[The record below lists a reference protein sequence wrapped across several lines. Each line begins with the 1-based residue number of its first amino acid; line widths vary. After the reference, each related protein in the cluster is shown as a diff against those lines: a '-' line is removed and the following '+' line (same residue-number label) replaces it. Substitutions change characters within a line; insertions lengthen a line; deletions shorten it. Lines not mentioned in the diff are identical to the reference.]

1 MKEKLFNRNF
11 TLLLLG
17 QVFSLIGNYTLKF
30 ALSMYVLEQTGSA
43 SIFAGLLAVAT
54 VPQVLLAPIGGL
66 LADRL
71 NRRNMMVALDAF
83 SGTAVFL
90 TLLGICG
97 FHGIHWFHGTSWA
110 HLPGQEG
117 PTLLLIGI
125 LQLVLG
131 ILGAFESPTVQACVP
146 QMQTGENLLKGNAAV
161 SQVQAVAGLVT
172 PFLGSLFYTA
182 VGIRPVLAVCAAC
195 FFLTALLEC
204 FIRLR
209 FLRRPGG
216 QKIRQILRQD
226 LGESKD
232 FLLKKRPEVFRL
244 LLLAALASFFVVG
257 TAVVGLPFLVRNVLG
272 LSAGHYGAA
281 ESLMGGASVIGALTV
296 GLLAGRLQ
304 KNGLQS
310 LLIMAGAVLIPAG
323 AAFLLP
329 LSVIVRYL
337 LLLACFCIAQAVC
350 SMFSV
355 LALSMIQEST
365 PEHLTGKIMACVIAL
380 STCAQPAGQVV
391 YGLLFDL
398 FSESVWPVLL
408 PTAAALMALGCLS
421 AGFLK
426 RFTKE

>member
-17 QVFSLIGNYTLKF
+17 QVCSLIGNYTLKF
-30 ALSMYVLEQTGSA
+30 ALSMYVLERTGSA
-43 SIFAGLLAVAT
+43 AIIAGLLAVAT

-71 NRRNMMVALDAF
+71 NRRNMMVALDAL

-90 TLLGICG
+90 TFLGSG
-97 FHGIHWFHGTSWA
+97 GLHVMS
-110 HLPGQEG
+110 QEG
-117 PTLLLIGI
+117 PSLLLISI
-125 LQLVLG
+125 LQVVLG

-161 SQVQAVAGLVT
+161 SQIQAVAGLVT

-182 VGIRPVLAVCAAC
+182 FGIRPVLAVCAAC

-204 FIRLR
+204 FIRLSHQK
-209 FLRRPGG
+209 RPGG

-226 LGESKD
+226 LGESMD

-272 LSAGHYGAA
+272 LSANHYGAA
-281 ESLMGGASVIGALTV
+281 ESLMGGASVAGALAV
-296 GLLAGRLQ
+296 GMLAGRLRE
-304 KNGLQS
+304 KGLQS
-310 LLIMAGAVLIPAG
+310 LLIAVGAVLIPAG

-329 LSVIVRYL
+329 LSTGVRYL
-337 LLLACFCIAQAVC
+337 ILLVCFCIAQAVC
-350 SMFSV
+350 SMFSI

-380 STCAQPAGQVV
+380 STCAQPVGQVV

-398 FSESVWPVLL
+398 SAGSTWLVLL
-408 PTAAALMALGCLS
+408 PTAAVLIALGGLS
-421 AGFLK
+421 AGFLQ
-426 RFTKE
+426 RFAKE

>member
-30 ALSMYVLEQTGSA
+30 ALSMYVLERTGSA
-43 SIFAGLLAVAT
+43 AIFAGLLAVAT

-71 NRRNMMVALDAF
+71 NRRNMMVALDAL

-90 TLLGICG
+90 TFLGSGGLHETGG
-97 FHGIHWFHGTSWA
+97 FHVMS
-110 HLPGQEG
+110 QEG
-117 PTLLLIGI
+117 PSLLLISI
-125 LQLVLG
+125 LQVVLG

-161 SQVQAVAGLVT
+161 SQIQAVAGLVT

-182 VGIRPVLAVCAAC
+182 FGIRPVLAVCAAC

-204 FIRLR
+204 FIRLSHQK
-209 FLRRPGG
+209 RPGG
-216 QKIRQILRQD
+216 QNIRQILRQD
-226 LGESKD
+226 LGESMD

-272 LSAGHYGAA
+272 LSATHYGAA
-281 ESLMGGASVIGALTV
+281 ESLMGGASVAGALAV
-296 GLLAGRLQ
+296 GMLAGRLRE
-304 KNGLQS
+304 KGLQS
-310 LLIMAGAVLIPAG
+310 LLIAVGAVLIPAG

-329 LSVIVRYL
+329 LSTGVRYL
-337 LLLACFCIAQAVC
+337 ILLACFCIAQAVC
-350 SMFSV
+350 SMFSI

-380 STCAQPAGQVV
+380 STCAQPVGQVV

-398 FSESVWPVLL
+398 SAGSTWLVLL
-408 PTAAALMALGCLS
+408 PTAAVLIALGGLS
-421 AGFLK
+421 AGFLQ
-426 RFTKE
+426 RFAKE

>member
-1 MKEKLFNRNF
+1 MKEMLFNRNF
-11 TLLLLG
+11 ILLLLG
-17 QVFSLIGNYTLKF
+17 QVCSLIGNYTLKF
-30 ALSMYVLEQTGSA
+30 ALSMYVLERTGSA
-43 SIFAGLLAVAT
+43 AIFAGLLAVAT

-71 NRRNMMVALDAF
+71 NRRNMMVALDAL

-90 TLLGICG
+90 TFLGSGGLHETGG
-97 FHGIHWFHGTSWA
+97 FHVMS
-110 HLPGQEG
+110 QEG
-117 PTLLLIGI
+117 PSLLLISI
-125 LQLVLG
+125 LQVVLG

-161 SQVQAVAGLVT
+161 SQIQAVAGLVT

-182 VGIRPVLAVCAAC
+182 FGIRPVLAVCAAC

-204 FIRLR
+204 FIRLSHQK
-209 FLRRPGG
+209 RPGG

-226 LGESKD
+226 LGESMD

-272 LSAGHYGAA
+272 LSANHYGAA
-281 ESLMGGASVIGALTV
+281 ESLMGGASVAGALAV
-296 GLLAGRLQ
+296 GMLAGRLRE
-304 KNGLQS
+304 KGLQS
-310 LLIMAGAVLIPAG
+310 LLIAVGAVLIPAG

-329 LSVIVRYL
+329 LSTGVRYL
-337 LLLACFCIAQAVC
+337 ILLACFCIAQAVC
-350 SMFSV
+350 SMFSI

-380 STCAQPAGQVV
+380 STCAQPVGQVV

-398 FSESVWPVLL
+398 SAGSTWLVLL
-408 PTAAALMALGCLS
+408 PTAAVLIALGGLS
-421 AGFLK
+421 AGFLQ
-426 RFTKE
+426 RFAKE

>member
-30 ALSMYVLEQTGSA
+30 ALSMYVLERTGSA
-43 SIFAGLLAVAT
+43 AIFAGLLAVAT

-71 NRRNMMVALDAF
+71 NRRNMMVALDAL

-90 TLLGICG
+90 TFLGSGGLHETGG
-97 FHGIHWFHGTSWA
+97 FHVMS
-110 HLPGQEG
+110 QEG
-117 PTLLLIGI
+117 PSLLLISI
-125 LQLVLG
+125 LQVVLG

-161 SQVQAVAGLVT
+161 SQIQAVAGLVT

-182 VGIRPVLAVCAAC
+182 FGIRPVLAVCAAC

-204 FIRLR
+204 FIRLSHQK
-209 FLRRPGG
+209 RPGG

-226 LGESKD
+226 LGESMD

-272 LSAGHYGAA
+272 LSANHYGAA
-281 ESLMGGASVIGALTV
+281 ESLMGGASVAGALAV
-296 GLLAGRLQ
+296 GMLAGRLRE
-304 KNGLQS
+304 KGLQS
-310 LLIMAGAVLIPAG
+310 LLIAVGAVLIPAG

-329 LSVIVRYL
+329 LSTGVRYL
-337 LLLACFCIAQAVC
+337 ILLVCFCIAQAVC
-350 SMFSV
+350 SMFSI

-380 STCAQPAGQVV
+380 STYAQPVGQVV

-398 FSESVWPVLL
+398 SAGSTWLVLL
-408 PTAAALMALGCLS
+408 PTAAVLIALGGLS
-421 AGFLK
+421 AGFLQ
-426 RFTKE
+426 RFAKE

>member
-1 MKEKLFNRNF
+1 MKEKLFNRNL

-30 ALSMYVLEQTGSA
+30 ALSMYVLERTGSA
-43 SIFAGLLAVAT
+43 AIFAGLLAVAT
-54 VPQVLLAPIGGL
+54 MPQVLLAPIGGL

-71 NRRNMMVALDAF
+71 NRRNMMVALDAL

-90 TLLGICG
+90 TFLGTGG
-97 FHGIHWFHGTSWA
+97 FHETRGFHVMS
-110 HLPGQEG
+110 QEG
-117 PTLLLIGI
+117 PSLLLISI
-125 LQLVLG
+125 LQVVLG

-161 SQVQAVAGLVT
+161 SQIQAVAGLVT

-182 VGIRPVLAVCAAC
+182 FGIRPVLAVCAAC

-204 FIRLR
+204 FIRLSHQK
-209 FLRRPGG
+209 RPGG

-226 LGESKD
+226 LGESMD

-272 LSAGHYGAA
+272 LSANHYGAA
-281 ESLMGGASVIGALTV
+281 ESLMGGASVAGALAV
-296 GLLAGRLQ
+296 GMLAGRLRE
-304 KNGLQS
+304 KGLQS
-310 LLIMAGAVLIPAG
+310 LLIAVGAVLIPAG

-329 LSVIVRYL
+329 LSTGVRYL
-337 LLLACFCIAQAVC
+337 ILLACFCIAQAVC
-350 SMFSV
+350 SMFSI

-380 STCAQPAGQVV
+380 STCAQPVGQVV

-398 FSESVWPVLL
+398 SAGSTWLVLL
-408 PTAAALMALGCLS
+408 PTAAVLIALGGLS
-421 AGFLK
+421 AGFLQ
-426 RFTKE
+426 RFAKE

>member
-17 QVFSLIGNYTLKF
+17 QVCSLIGNYTLKF
-30 ALSMYVLEQTGSA
+30 ALSMYVLERTGSA
-43 SIFAGLLAVAT
+43 AIFAGLLAVAT
-54 VPQVLLAPIGGL
+54 MPQVLLAPIGGL

-71 NRRNMMVALDAF
+71 NRRNMMVALDAL

-90 TLLGICG
+90 TFLGSG
-97 FHGIHWFHGTSWA
+97 GLHVMS
-110 HLPGQEG
+110 QEG
-117 PTLLLIGI
+117 PSLLLISI
-125 LQLVLG
+125 LQVVLG

-161 SQVQAVAGLVT
+161 SQIQAVAGLVT

-182 VGIRPVLAVCAAC
+182 FGIRPVLAVCAAC

-204 FIRLR
+204 FIRLSHQK
-209 FLRRPGG
+209 RPGG

-226 LGESKD
+226 LGESMD

-272 LSAGHYGAA
+272 LSANHYGAA
-281 ESLMGGASVIGALTV
+281 ESLMGGASVAGALAV
-296 GLLAGRLQ
+296 GMLAGRLRE
-304 KNGLQS
+304 KGLQS
-310 LLIMAGAVLIPAG
+310 LLIAVGAVLIPAG

-329 LSVIVRYL
+329 LSTGVRYL
-337 LLLACFCIAQAVC
+337 ILLACFCIAQAVC
-350 SMFSV
+350 SMFSI

-380 STCAQPAGQVV
+380 STCAQPVGQVV

-398 FSESVWPVLL
+398 SAGSTWLVLL
-408 PTAAALMALGCLS
+408 PTAAVLIALGGLS
-421 AGFLK
+421 AGFLQ
-426 RFTKE
+426 RFAKE

>member
-30 ALSMYVLEQTGSA
+30 ALSMYVLERTGSA
-43 SIFAGLLAVAT
+43 AIFAGLLAVAT

-71 NRRNMMVALDAF
+71 NRRNMMVALDAL

-90 TLLGICG
+90 TFLGSGGLHETGG
-97 FHGIHWFHGTSWA
+97 FHVMS
-110 HLPGQEG
+110 QEG
-117 PTLLLIGI
+117 PSLLLISI
-125 LQLVLG
+125 LQVVLG

-161 SQVQAVAGLVT
+161 SQIQAVAGLVT

-182 VGIRPVLAVCAAC
+182 FGIRSVLAVCAAC

-204 FIRLR
+204 FIRLSHQK
-209 FLRRPGG
+209 RPGG

-226 LGESKD
+226 LGESMD

-272 LSAGHYGAA
+272 LSANHYGAA
-281 ESLMGGASVIGALTV
+281 ESLMGGASVAGALAV
-296 GLLAGRLQ
+296 GMLAGRLRE
-304 KNGLQS
+304 KGLQS
-310 LLIMAGAVLIPAG
+310 LLIAVGAVLIPAG

-329 LSVIVRYL
+329 LSTGVRYL
-337 LLLACFCIAQAVC
+337 ILLVCFCISQAVC
-350 SMFSV
+350 SMFSI

-380 STCAQPAGQVV
+380 STCAQPVGQVV

-398 FSESVWPVLL
+398 SAGSTWLVLL
-408 PTAAALMALGCLS
+408 PTAAVLIALGGLS
-421 AGFLK
+421 AGFLQ
-426 RFTKE
+426 RFAKE

>member
-30 ALSMYVLEQTGSA
+30 ALSMYVLERTGSA
-43 SIFAGLLAVAT
+43 AIFAGLLAVAT
-54 VPQVLLAPIGGL
+54 MPQVLLAPIGGL

-71 NRRNMMVALDAF
+71 NRRNMMVALDAL

-90 TLLGICG
+90 TFLGSG
-97 FHGIHWFHGTSWA
+97 GLHVMS
-110 HLPGQEG
+110 QEG
-117 PTLLLIGI
+117 PSLLLISI
-125 LQLVLG
+125 LQVVLG

-161 SQVQAVAGLVT
+161 SQIQAVAGLVT

-182 VGIRPVLAVCAAC
+182 FGIRPVLAVCAAC

-204 FIRLR
+204 FIRLSHQK
-209 FLRRPGG
+209 RPGG

-272 LSAGHYGAA
+272 LSANHYGAA
-281 ESLMGGASVIGALTV
+281 ESLMGGASVAGALAV
-296 GLLAGRLQ
+296 GMLAGRLRE
-304 KNGLQS
+304 KGLQS
-310 LLIMAGAVLIPAG
+310 LLIAVGAVLIPAG

-329 LSVIVRYL
+329 LSTGVRYL
-337 LLLACFCIAQAVC
+337 ILLACFCIAQAVC
-350 SMFSV
+350 SMFSI

-380 STCAQPAGQVV
+380 STCAQPVGQVV

-398 FSESVWPVLL
+398 SAGSTWLVLL
-408 PTAAALMALGCLS
+408 PTAAVLIALGGLS
-421 AGFLK
+421 AGFLQ
-426 RFTKE
+426 RFAKE

>member
-17 QVFSLIGNYTLKF
+17 QVCSLIGNYTLKF
-30 ALSMYVLEQTGSA
+30 ALSMYVLERTGSA
-43 SIFAGLLAVAT
+43 AIFAGLLAVAT

-71 NRRNMMVALDAF
+71 NRRNMMVALDAL

-90 TLLGICG
+90 T
-97 FHGIHWFHGTSWA
+97 F
-110 HLPGQEG
+110 PGSGGLHVMSQEG
-117 PTLLLIGI
+117 PSLLLISI
-125 LQLVLG
+125 LQVVLG

-161 SQVQAVAGLVT
+161 SQIQAVAGLVT

-182 VGIRPVLAVCAAC
+182 FGVRPVLAVCAAC

-204 FIRLR
+204 FIRLSHQK
-209 FLRRPGG
+209 RPGG

-226 LGESKD
+226 LGESMD

-272 LSAGHYGAA
+272 LSANHYGAA
-281 ESLMGGASVIGALTV
+281 ESLMGGASVAGALAV
-296 GLLAGRLQ
+296 GMLAGRLRE
-304 KNGLQS
+304 KGLQS
-310 LLIMAGAVLIPAG
+310 LLIAVGAVLIPAG

-329 LSVIVRYL
+329 LSTGVRYL
-337 LLLACFCIAQAVC
+337 ILLACFCIAQAVC
-350 SMFSV
+350 SMFSI

-380 STCAQPAGQVV
+380 STCAQPVGQVV
-391 YGLLFDL
+391 YGFLFDL
-398 FSESVWPVLL
+398 FSGSVWLVLL
-408 PTAAALMALGCLS
+408 PTAAALIAVGCLS
-421 AGFLK
+421 AGFLQ
-426 RFTKE
+426 RLTKE

>member
-30 ALSMYVLEQTGSA
+30 ALSMYVLERTGSA
-43 SIFAGLLAVAT
+43 AIFAGLLAVAT

-71 NRRNMMVALDAF
+71 NRRNMMVALDAL
-83 SGTAVFL
+83 SGSAVFL
-90 TLLGICG
+90 TFLGSG
-97 FHGIHWFHGTSWA
+97 GLHVMS
-110 HLPGQEG
+110 QEG
-117 PTLLLIGI
+117 PSLLLISI
-125 LQLVLG
+125 LQVVLG

-161 SQVQAVAGLVT
+161 SQIQAVAGLVT

-182 VGIRPVLAVCAAC
+182 FGIRPVLAVCAAC

-204 FIRLR
+204 FIRLSHQK
-209 FLRRPGG
+209 RPGG
-216 QKIRQILRQD
+216 QNIRQILRQD
-226 LGESKD
+226 LGESMD

-272 LSAGHYGAA
+272 LSANHYGAA
-281 ESLMGGASVIGALTV
+281 ESLMGGASVAGALAV
-296 GLLAGRLQ
+296 GMLAGRLRE
-304 KNGLQS
+304 KGLQS
-310 LLIMAGAVLIPAG
+310 LLIAVGAVLIPAG

-329 LSVIVRYL
+329 LSTGVRYL
-337 LLLACFCIAQAVC
+337 ILLVCFC
-350 SMFSV
+350 
-355 LALSMIQEST
+355 MIQEST

-380 STCAQPAGQVV
+380 STCAQPVGQVV

-398 FSESVWPVLL
+398 SAGSTWLVLL
-408 PTAAALMALGCLS
+408 PTAAVLIALGGLS
-421 AGFLK
+421 AGFLQ
-426 RFTKE
+426 RFAKE

>member
-17 QVFSLIGNYTLKF
+17 QVCSLIGNYTLKF
-30 ALSMYVLEQTGSA
+30 ALSMYVLERTGSA
-43 SIFAGLLAVAT
+43 AIFAGLLAVAT

-71 NRRNMMVALDAF
+71 NRRNMMVALDAL

-90 TLLGICG
+90 TFLGSG
-97 FHGIHWFHGTSWA
+97 GLHVMS
-110 HLPGQEG
+110 QEG
-117 PTLLLIGI
+117 PSLLLISI
-125 LQLVLG
+125 LQVVLG

-161 SQVQAVAGLVT
+161 SQIQAVAGLVT

-182 VGIRPVLAVCAAC
+182 FGIRPVLAVCAAC

-209 FLRRPGG
+209 FQRRPGG
-216 QKIRQILRQD
+216 QKVRQILRQD

-281 ESLMGGASVIGALTV
+281 ESLMGGASVAGALTV

-380 STCAQPAGQVV
+380 STCAQPAGQVI

>member
-30 ALSMYVLEQTGSA
+30 ALSMYVLERTGSA
-43 SIFAGLLAVAT
+43 AIFAGLLAVAT

-71 NRRNMMVALDAF
+71 NRRNMMVALDAL

-90 TLLGICG
+90 TFLGSG
-97 FHGIHWFHGTSWA
+97 GLHVMS
-110 HLPGQEG
+110 QEG
-117 PTLLLIGI
+117 PSLLLISI
-125 LQLVLG
+125 LQVVLG

-161 SQVQAVAGLVT
+161 SQIQAVAGLVT

-182 VGIRPVLAVCAAC
+182 FGIRPVLAVCAAC

-204 FIRLR
+204 FIRLSHQK
-209 FLRRPGG
+209 RPGG

-226 LGESKD
+226 LGESMD

-272 LSAGHYGAA
+272 LSANHYGAA
-281 ESLMGGASVIGALTV
+281 ESLMGGASVAGALAV
-296 GLLAGRLQ
+296 GMLAGRLRE
-304 KNGLQS
+304 KGLQS
-310 LLIMAGAVLIPAG
+310 LLIAVGAVLIPAW

-329 LSVIVRYL
+329 LSTGVRYL
-337 LLLACFCIAQAVC
+337 ILLACFCIAQAVC
-350 SMFSV
+350 SMFSI

-380 STCAQPAGQVV
+380 STCAQPVGQVV
-391 YGLLFDL
+391 YGFLFDL
-398 FSESVWPVLL
+398 FSGSVWLVLL
-408 PTAAALMALGCLS
+408 PTAAALIAVGCLS
-421 AGFLK
+421 AGFLQ
-426 RFTKE
+426 RFAKE

>member
-30 ALSMYVLEQTGSA
+30 ALSMYVLERTGSA
-43 SIFAGLLAVAT
+43 AIFAGLLAVAT

-71 NRRNMMVALDAF
+71 NRRNMMVALDAL

-90 TLLGICG
+90 TFLGSG
-97 FHGIHWFHGTSWA
+97 GLHVMS
-110 HLPGQEG
+110 QEG
-117 PTLLLIGI
+117 PSLLLISI
-125 LQLVLG
+125 LQVVLG

-161 SQVQAVAGLVT
+161 SQIQAVAGLVT

-182 VGIRPVLAVCAAC
+182 FGIRPVLAVCAAC

-204 FIRLR
+204 FIRLSHQK
-209 FLRRPGG
+209 RPGG

-226 LGESKD
+226 LGESMD

-272 LSAGHYGAA
+272 LSANHYGAA
-281 ESLMGGASVIGALTV
+281 ESLMGGASVAGALAV
-296 GLLAGRLQ
+296 GMLAGRLRE
-304 KNGLQS
+304 KGLQS
-310 LLIMAGAVLIPAG
+310 LLIAVGAVLIPAG

-329 LSVIVRYL
+329 LSTGVRYL
-337 LLLACFCIAQAVC
+337 ILLACFCIAQAVC
-350 SMFSV
+350 SMFSI

-380 STCAQPAGQVV
+380 STCAQPVGQVV
-391 YGLLFDL
+391 YGFLFDL
-398 FSESVWPVLL
+398 FSGSVWLVLL
-408 PTAAALMALGCLS
+408 PTAAALIAVGCLS
-421 AGFLK
+421 AGFLQ
-426 RFTKE
+426 RLTKE

>member
-30 ALSMYVLEQTGSA
+30 ALSMYVLERMGSA
-43 SIFAGLLAVAT
+43 AIFAGLLAVAT

-71 NRRNMMVALDAF
+71 NRRNMMVALDAL

-90 TLLGICG
+90 TFLGSGGLHETGG
-97 FHGIHWFHGTSWA
+97 FHVMS
-110 HLPGQEG
+110 QEG
-117 PTLLLIGI
+117 PSLLLIGI
-125 LQLVLG
+125 LQVVLG

-161 SQVQAVAGLVT
+161 SQIQAVAGLVT

-182 VGIRPVLAVCAAC
+182 FGIRPVLAVCVAC

-204 FIRLR
+204 FIRLSHQK
-209 FLRRPGG
+209 RPG

-226 LGESKD
+226 LGESMD

-272 LSAGHYGAA
+272 LSANHYGAA
-281 ESLMGGASVIGALTV
+281 ESLMGGASVAGALAV
-296 GLLAGRLQ
+296 GMLAGRLRE
-304 KNGLQS
+304 KGLQS
-310 LLIMAGAVLIPAG
+310 LLIAVGAVLIPAG

-329 LSVIVRYL
+329 LSTGVRYL
-337 LLLACFCIAQAVC
+337 ILLVCFCIAQAVC
-350 SMFSV
+350 SMFSI

-380 STCAQPAGQVV
+380 STCAQPVGQVV
-391 YGLLFDL
+391 YGFLFDL
-398 FSESVWPVLL
+398 FSGSVWLVLL
-408 PTAAALMALGCLS
+408 PTAAALIAVGCLS
-421 AGFLK
+421 AGFLQ
-426 RFTKE
+426 RLTKE

>member
-30 ALSMYVLEQTGSA
+30 ALSMYVLERTGSA
-43 SIFAGLLAVAT
+43 AIFAGLLAVAT

-71 NRRNMMVALDAF
+71 NRRNMMVALDAL

-90 TLLGICG
+90 TFLGSGGLHETGG
-97 FHGIHWFHGTSWA
+97 FHVMS
-110 HLPGQEG
+110 QEG
-117 PTLLLIGI
+117 PSLLLISI
-125 LQLVLG
+125 LQVVLG

-161 SQVQAVAGLVT
+161 SQIQAVAGLVT

-182 VGIRPVLAVCAAC
+182 FGIRPVLAVCAAC

-204 FIRLR
+204 FIRLSHQK
-209 FLRRPGG
+209 RPGG

-226 LGESKD
+226 LGESMD

-272 LSAGHYGAA
+272 LSANHYGAA
-281 ESLMGGASVIGALTV
+281 ESLMGGASVAGALAV
-296 GLLAGRLQ
+296 GMLAGRLRE
-304 KNGLQS
+304 KGLQS
-310 LLIMAGAVLIPAG
+310 LLIAVGAVLIPAG

-329 LSVIVRYL
+329 LSTGVRYL
-337 LLLACFCIAQAVC
+337 ILLVCFCIAQAVC
-350 SMFSV
+350 SMFTI

-380 STCAQPAGQVV
+380 STCAQPVGQVV

-398 FSESVWPVLL
+398 SAGSTWLVLL
-408 PTAAALMALGCLS
+408 PTAAVLIALGGLS
-421 AGFLK
+421 AGFLQ
-426 RFTKE
+426 RFAKE

>member
-30 ALSMYVLEQTGSA
+30 ALSMYVLERTGSA
-43 SIFAGLLAVAT
+43 AIFAGLLAVAT

-71 NRRNMMVALDAF
+71 NRRNMMVALDAL

-90 TLLGICG
+90 TFLGSGGLHETGG
-97 FHGIHWFHGTSWA
+97 FHVMS
-110 HLPGQEG
+110 QEG
-117 PTLLLIGI
+117 PSLLLISI
-125 LQLVLG
+125 LQVVLG

-161 SQVQAVAGLVT
+161 SQIQAVAGLVT

-182 VGIRPVLAVCAAC
+182 FGIRPVLAVCAAC

-204 FIRLR
+204 FIRLSHQK
-209 FLRRPGG
+209 RPGG
-216 QKIRQILRQD
+216 QNIRQILRQD
-226 LGESKD
+226 LGESMD

-272 LSAGHYGAA
+272 LSANHYGAA
-281 ESLMGGASVIGALTV
+281 ESLMGGASVAGALAV
-296 GLLAGRLQ
+296 GMLAGRLRE
-304 KNGLQS
+304 KGLQS
-310 LLIMAGAVLIPAG
+310 LLIAVGAVLIPAG

-329 LSVIVRYL
+329 LSTGVRYL
-337 LLLACFCIAQAVC
+337 ILLVCFCIAQAVC
-350 SMFSV
+350 SMFSI

-380 STCAQPAGQVV
+380 STCAQPVGQVV

-398 FSESVWPVLL
+398 SAGSTWLVLL
-408 PTAAALMALGCLS
+408 PTAAVLIALGGLS
-421 AGFLK
+421 AGFLQ
-426 RFTKE
+426 RFAKE

>member
-30 ALSMYVLEQTGSA
+30 ALSMYVLERTGSA
-43 SIFAGLLAVAT
+43 AIFAGLLAVAT

-71 NRRNMMVALDAF
+71 NRRNMMVALDAL

-90 TLLGICG
+90 TFLGSGGLHETGG
-97 FHGIHWFHGTSWA
+97 FHVMS
-110 HLPGQEG
+110 QEG
-117 PTLLLIGI
+117 PSLLLISI
-125 LQLVLG
+125 LQVVLG

-161 SQVQAVAGLVT
+161 SQIQAVAGLVT

-182 VGIRPVLAVCAAC
+182 FGIRPVLAVCAAC

-204 FIRLR
+204 FIRLSHQK
-209 FLRRPGG
+209 RPGG

-226 LGESKD
+226 LGESMD

-272 LSAGHYGAA
+272 LSANHYGAA
-281 ESLMGGASVIGALTV
+281 ESLMGGASVAGALAV
-296 GLLAGRLQ
+296 GMLAGRLRE
-304 KNGLQS
+304 KGLQS
-310 LLIMAGAVLIPAG
+310 LLIAVGAVLIPAG

-329 LSVIVRYL
+329 LSTGVRYL
-337 LLLACFCIAQAVC
+337 ILLACFCIAQAVC
-350 SMFSV
+350 SMFSI

-380 STCAQPAGQVV
+380 STCAQPVGQVV

-398 FSESVWPVLL
+398 SAGSTWLVLL
-408 PTAAALMALGCLS
+408 PTAAVLIALGGLS
-421 AGFLK
+421 AGFLQ
-426 RFTKE
+426 RFAKE

>member
-17 QVFSLIGNYTLKF
+17 QVCSLIGNYTLKF
-30 ALSMYVLEQTGSA
+30 ALSMYVLERTGSA
-43 SIFAGLLAVAT
+43 AIFAGVLAVAT

-71 NRRNMMVALDAF
+71 NRRNMMVALDAL

-90 TLLGICG
+90 TFLGSGGLHETGG
-97 FHGIHWFHGTSWA
+97 FHVMS
-110 HLPGQEG
+110 QEG
-117 PTLLLIGI
+117 PSLLLISI
-125 LQLVLG
+125 LQVVLG

-161 SQVQAVAGLVT
+161 SQIQAVAGLVT

-182 VGIRPVLAVCAAC
+182 FGIRPVLAVCAAC

-204 FIRLR
+204 FIRLSHQK
-209 FLRRPGG
+209 RPGG

-226 LGESKD
+226 LGESMD

-272 LSAGHYGAA
+272 LSANHYGAA
-281 ESLMGGASVIGALTV
+281 ESLMGGASVAGALAV
-296 GLLAGRLQ
+296 GMLAGRLRE
-304 KNGLQS
+304 KGLQS
-310 LLIMAGAVLIPAG
+310 LLIAVGAVLIPAG

-329 LSVIVRYL
+329 LSTGVRYL
-337 LLLACFCIAQAVC
+337 ILLACFCIAQAVC
-350 SMFSV
+350 SMFSI

-380 STCAQPAGQVV
+380 STCAQPVGQVV

-398 FSESVWPVLL
+398 SAGSTWLVLL
-408 PTAAALMALGCLS
+408 PTAAVLIALGGLS
-421 AGFLK
+421 AGFLQ
-426 RFTKE
+426 RFAKE

>member
-30 ALSMYVLEQTGSA
+30 ALSMYVLERTGSA
-43 SIFAGLLAVAT
+43 AIFAGLLAVAT

-71 NRRNMMVALDAF
+71 NRRNMMVALDAL

-90 TLLGICG
+90 TFLGSGGLHETGG
-97 FHGIHWFHGTSWA
+97 FHVMS
-110 HLPGQEG
+110 QEG
-117 PTLLLIGI
+117 PSLLLISI
-125 LQLVLG
+125 LQVVLG

-161 SQVQAVAGLVT
+161 SQIQAVAGLVT

-182 VGIRPVLAVCAAC
+182 FGIRPVLAVCAAC

-204 FIRLR
+204 FIRLSHQK
-209 FLRRPGG
+209 RPGG

-226 LGESKD
+226 LGESMD
-232 FLLKKRPEVFRL
+232 FLLKKRPGVFRL

-272 LSAGHYGAA
+272 LSANHYGAA
-281 ESLMGGASVIGALTV
+281 ESLMGGASVAGALAV
-296 GLLAGRLQ
+296 GMLAGRLRE
-304 KNGLQS
+304 KGLQS
-310 LLIMAGAVLIPAG
+310 LLIAVGAVLIPAG

-329 LSVIVRYL
+329 LSTGVRYL
-337 LLLACFCIAQAVC
+337 ILLVCFCIAQAVC
-350 SMFSV
+350 SMFSI

-380 STCAQPAGQVV
+380 STCAQPVGQVV

-398 FSESVWPVLL
+398 SAGSTWLVLL
-408 PTAAALMALGCLS
+408 PTAAVLIALGGLS
-421 AGFLK
+421 AGFLQ
-426 RFTKE
+426 RFAKE

>member
-30 ALSMYVLEQTGSA
+30 ALSMYVLERTGSA
-43 SIFAGLLAVAT
+43 AIFAGLLAVAT

-71 NRRNMMVALDAF
+71 NRRNMMVALDAL

-90 TLLGICG
+90 TFLGSG
-97 FHGIHWFHGTSWA
+97 GLHVMS
-110 HLPGQEG
+110 QEG
-117 PTLLLIGI
+117 PSLLLISI
-125 LQLVLG
+125 LQVVLG

-161 SQVQAVAGLVT
+161 SQIQAVAGLVT

-182 VGIRPVLAVCAAC
+182 FGIRPVLAVCAAC

-204 FIRLR
+204 FIRLSHQK
-209 FLRRPGG
+209 RPGG

-226 LGESKD
+226 LGESMD

-272 LSAGHYGAA
+272 LSANHYGAA
-281 ESLMGGASVIGALTV
+281 ESLMGGASVAGALAV
-296 GLLAGRLQ
+296 GMLAGRLRE
-304 KNGLQS
+304 KGLQS
-310 LLIMAGAVLIPAG
+310 LLIAVGAVLIPAG
-323 AAFLLP
+323 AEFLLP
-329 LSVIVRYL
+329 LSTGVRYL
-337 LLLACFCIAQAVC
+337 ILLACFCIAQAVC
-350 SMFSV
+350 SMFSI

-380 STCAQPAGQVV
+380 STCAQPVGQVV

-398 FSESVWPVLL
+398 SAGSTWLVLL
-408 PTAAALMALGCLS
+408 PTAAVLIALGGLS
-421 AGFLK
+421 AGFLQ
-426 RFTKE
+426 RFAKE

>member
-30 ALSMYVLEQTGSA
+30 ALSMYVLERTGSA
-43 SIFAGLLAVAT
+43 AIFAGLLAVAT

-71 NRRNMMVALDAF
+71 NRRNMMVALDAL

-90 TLLGICG
+90 TFLGSGGLHETGG
-97 FHGIHWFHGTSWA
+97 FHVMS
-110 HLPGQEG
+110 QEG
-117 PTLLLIGI
+117 PSLLLISI
-125 LQLVLG
+125 LQVVLG

-161 SQVQAVAGLVT
+161 SQIQAVAGLVT

-182 VGIRPVLAVCAAC
+182 FGIRPVLAVCAAC

-204 FIRLR
+204 FIRLSHQK
-209 FLRRPGG
+209 RPGG

-226 LGESKD
+226 LGESMD

-272 LSAGHYGAA
+272 LSANQYGAA
-281 ESLMGGASVIGALTV
+281 ESLMGGASVAGALAV
-296 GLLAGRLQ
+296 GMLAGRLRE
-304 KNGLQS
+304 KGLQS
-310 LLIMAGAVLIPAG
+310 LLIAVGAVLIPAG

-329 LSVIVRYL
+329 LSTGVRYL
-337 LLLACFCIAQAVC
+337 ILLVCFCIAQAVC
-350 SMFSV
+350 SMFSI

-380 STCAQPAGQVV
+380 STCAQPVGQVV

-398 FSESVWPVLL
+398 SAGSTWLVLL
-408 PTAAALMALGCLS
+408 PTAAVLIALGGLS
-421 AGFLK
+421 AGFLQ
-426 RFTKE
+426 RFAKE

>member
-30 ALSMYVLEQTGSA
+30 ALSMYVLERTGSA
-43 SIFAGLLAVAT
+43 AIFAGLLAVAT
-54 VPQVLLAPIGGL
+54 MPQVLLAPIGGL

-71 NRRNMMVALDAF
+71 NRRNMMVALDAL

-90 TLLGICG
+90 TFLGSGGLHETGG
-97 FHGIHWFHGTSWA
+97 FHVMS
-110 HLPGQEG
+110 QEG
-117 PTLLLIGI
+117 PSLLLISI
-125 LQLVLG
+125 LQVVLG

-161 SQVQAVAGLVT
+161 SQIQAVAGLVT

-182 VGIRPVLAVCAAC
+182 FGIRPVLAVCAAC

-204 FIRLR
+204 FIRLSHQK
-209 FLRRPGG
+209 RPGG

-226 LGESKD
+226 LGESMD

-272 LSAGHYGAA
+272 LSANHYGAA
-281 ESLMGGASVIGALTV
+281 ESLMGGASVAGALAV
-296 GLLAGRLQ
+296 GMLAGRLRE
-304 KNGLQS
+304 KGLQS
-310 LLIMAGAVLIPAG
+310 LLIAVGAVLIPAG

-329 LSVIVRYL
+329 LSTGVRYL
-337 LLLACFCIAQAVC
+337 ILLVCFCIAQAVC
-350 SMFSV
+350 SMFSI

-380 STCAQPAGQVV
+380 STCAQPVGQVV

-398 FSESVWPVLL
+398 SAGSTWLVLL
-408 PTAAALMALGCLS
+408 PTAAVLIALGGLS
-421 AGFLK
+421 AGFLQ
-426 RFTKE
+426 RFAKE

>member
-17 QVFSLIGNYTLKF
+17 QVCSLIGNYTLKF
-30 ALSMYVLEQTGSA
+30 ALSMYVLERTGSA
-43 SIFAGLLAVAT
+43 AIFAGLLAVAT

-71 NRRNMMVALDAF
+71 NRRNMMVALDAL

-90 TLLGICG
+90 TFLGSGGLHETGG
-97 FHGIHWFHGTSWA
+97 FHVMS
-110 HLPGQEG
+110 QEG
-117 PTLLLIGI
+117 PSLLLISI
-125 LQLVLG
+125 LQVVLG

-161 SQVQAVAGLVT
+161 SQIQAVAGLVT

-182 VGIRPVLAVCAAC
+182 FGIRPVLAVCAAC

-204 FIRLR
+204 FIRLSHQK
-209 FLRRPGG
+209 RPGG

-226 LGESKD
+226 LGESMD

-272 LSAGHYGAA
+272 LSANHYGAA
-281 ESLMGGASVIGALTV
+281 ESLMGGASVAGALAV
-296 GLLAGRLQ
+296 GMLAGRLRE
-304 KNGLQS
+304 KGLQS
-310 LLIMAGAVLIPAG
+310 LLIAVGAVLIPAG

-329 LSVIVRYL
+329 LSTGVRYL
-337 LLLACFCIAQAVC
+337 ILLVCFCIAQAVC
-350 SMFSV
+350 SMFSI

-380 STCAQPAGQVV
+380 STCAQPVGQVV
-391 YGLLFDL
+391 YGFLFDL
-398 FSESVWPVLL
+398 FSGSVWLVLL
-408 PTAAALMALGCLS
+408 PTAAVLIALGGLS
-421 AGFLK
+421 AGFLQ
-426 RFTKE
+426 RFAKE

>member
-30 ALSMYVLEQTGSA
+30 ALSIYLLERTGSA
-43 SIFAGLLAVAT
+43 AIFAGLLAVAT

-71 NRRNMMVALDAF
+71 NRRNMMVALDAL
-83 SGTAVFL
+83 SGTVVFL
-90 TLLGICG
+90 TFLGSGGLHETGG
-97 FHGIHWFHGTSWA
+97 FHVMS
-110 HLPGQEG
+110 QEG
-117 PTLLLIGI
+117 PSLLLISI
-125 LQLVLG
+125 LQVVLG

-161 SQVQAVAGLVT
+161 SQIQAVAGLVT

-182 VGIRPVLAVCAAC
+182 FGIRPVLAVCAAC

-204 FIRLR
+204 FIRLSHQK
-209 FLRRPGG
+209 RPGG

-226 LGESKD
+226 LGESMD

-272 LSAGHYGAA
+272 LSANHYGAA
-281 ESLMGGASVIGALTV
+281 ESLMGGASVAGALAV
-296 GLLAGRLQ
+296 GMLAGRLRE
-304 KNGLQS
+304 KGLQS
-310 LLIMAGAVLIPAG
+310 LLIAVGAVLIPAG

-329 LSVIVRYL
+329 LSTGVRYL
-337 LLLACFCIAQAVC
+337 ILLVCFCIAQAVC
-350 SMFSV
+350 SMFSI

-380 STCAQPAGQVV
+380 STCAQPVGQVV

-398 FSESVWPVLL
+398 SAGSTWLVLL
-408 PTAAALMALGCLS
+408 PTAAVLIALGGLS
-421 AGFLK
+421 AGFLQ
-426 RFTKE
+426 RFAKE

>member
-30 ALSMYVLEQTGSA
+30 ALSMYVLERTGSA
-43 SIFAGLLAVAT
+43 AIFAGLLAVAT
-54 VPQVLLAPIGGL
+54 MPQVLLAPIGGL

-71 NRRNMMVALDAF
+71 NRRNMMVALDAL

-90 TLLGICG
+90 TFLGSGGLHETGG
-97 FHGIHWFHGTSWA
+97 FHVMS
-110 HLPGQEG
+110 QEG
-117 PTLLLIGI
+117 PSLLLIGI
-125 LQLVLG
+125 LQVVLG

-161 SQVQAVAGLVT
+161 SQIQAVAGLVT

-182 VGIRPVLAVCAAC
+182 FGIRPVLAVCAAC

-204 FIRLR
+204 FIRLSHQK
-209 FLRRPGG
+209 RPGG

-272 LSAGHYGAA
+272 LSANHYGAA
-281 ESLMGGASVIGALTV
+281 ESLMGGASVAGALAV
-296 GLLAGRLQ
+296 GMLAGRLRE
-304 KNGLQS
+304 KGLQS
-310 LLIMAGAVLIPAG
+310 LLIAVGAVLIPAG

-329 LSVIVRYL
+329 LSTGVRYL
-337 LLLACFCIAQAVC
+337 ILLVCFCIAQAVC
-350 SMFSV
+350 SMFSI

-380 STCAQPAGQVV
+380 STCAQPVGQVV

-398 FSESVWPVLL
+398 SAGSTWLVLL
-408 PTAAALMALGCLS
+408 PTAAVLIALGGLS
-421 AGFLK
+421 AGFLQ
-426 RFTKE
+426 RFAKE

>member
-11 TLLLLG
+11 ILLLLG
-17 QVFSLIGNYTLKF
+17 QVCSLIGNYTLKF
-30 ALSMYVLEQTGSA
+30 ALSMYVLERTGSA
-43 SIFAGLLAVAT
+43 AIFAGLLAVAT

-71 NRRNMMVALDAF
+71 NRRNMMVALDAL

-90 TLLGICG
+90 TFLGSG
-97 FHGIHWFHGTSWA
+97 GLHVMS
-110 HLPGQEG
+110 QEG
-117 PTLLLIGI
+117 PSLLLISI
-125 LQLVLG
+125 LQVVLG

-161 SQVQAVAGLVT
+161 SQIQAVAGLVT

-182 VGIRPVLAVCAAC
+182 FGIRPVLAVCAAC

-204 FIRLR
+204 FIRLSHQK
-209 FLRRPGG
+209 RPGG
-216 QKIRQILRQD
+216 QKVGQILRQD
-226 LGESKD
+226 LGESMD

-257 TAVVGLPFLVRNVLG
+257 TAVVGLPFLVRNGLG
-272 LSAGHYGAA
+272 LSANHYGALA
-281 ESLMGGASVIGALTV
+281 V
-296 GLLAGRLQ
+296 GMLAGRLRE
-304 KNGLQS
+304 KGLQS
-310 LLIMAGAVLIPAG
+310 LLIAVGAVLIPAG

-329 LSVIVRYL
+329 LSTGVRYL
-337 LLLACFCIAQAVC
+337 ILLVCFCIAQAVC
-350 SMFSV
+350 SMFSI

-380 STCAQPAGQVV
+380 STCAQPVGQVV

-398 FSESVWPVLL
+398 SAGSTWLVLL
-408 PTAAALMALGCLS
+408 PTAAVLIALGGLS
-421 AGFLK
+421 AGFLQ
-426 RFTKE
+426 RFAKE

>member
-17 QVFSLIGNYTLKF
+17 QVCSLIGNYTLKF
-30 ALSMYVLEQTGSA
+30 ALSMYVLERTGSA
-43 SIFAGLLAVAT
+43 AIFAGLLAVAT

-71 NRRNMMVALDAF
+71 NRRNMMVALDAL

-90 TLLGICG
+90 TFLGSG
-97 FHGIHWFHGTSWA
+97 GLHVMS
-110 HLPGQEG
+110 QEG
-117 PTLLLIGI
+117 PSLLLISI
-125 LQLVLG
+125 LQVVLG

-161 SQVQAVAGLVT
+161 SQIQAVAGLVT

-182 VGIRPVLAVCAAC
+182 FGIRPVLAVCAAC
-195 FFLTALLEC
+195 FSLTALLEC
-204 FIRLR
+204 FIRLSHQK
-209 FLRRPGG
+209 RPGG

-226 LGESKD
+226 LGESMD

-272 LSAGHYGAA
+272 LSANHYGAA
-281 ESLMGGASVIGALTV
+281 ESLMGGASVAGALAV
-296 GLLAGRLQ
+296 GMLAGRLRE
-304 KNGLQS
+304 KGLQS
-310 LLIMAGAVLIPAG
+310 LLIAVGAVLIPAG

-329 LSVIVRYL
+329 LSTGVRYL
-337 LLLACFCIAQAVC
+337 ILLACFCIAQAVC
-350 SMFSV
+350 SMFSI

-380 STCAQPAGQVV
+380 STCAQPVGQVV

-398 FSESVWPVLL
+398 SAGSTWLVLL
-408 PTAAALMALGCLS
+408 PTAAVLIALGGLS
-421 AGFLK
+421 AGFLQ
-426 RFTKE
+426 RFAKE

>member
-30 ALSMYVLEQTGSA
+30 ALSMYVLERTGSA
-43 SIFAGLLAVAT
+43 AIFAGLLAVAT

-66 LADRL
+66 FADRL
-71 NRRNMMVALDAF
+71 NRRNIMVALDAL

-90 TLLGICG
+90 TFLGSGGLHETGG
-97 FHGIHWFHGTSWA
+97 FHVMS
-110 HLPGQEG
+110 QEG
-117 PTLLLIGI
+117 PSLLLISI
-125 LQLVLG
+125 LQVVLG

-161 SQVQAVAGLVT
+161 SQIQAVAGLVT

-182 VGIRPVLAVCAAC
+182 FGIRPVLAVCAAC

-204 FIRLR
+204 FIRLSHQK
-209 FLRRPGG
+209 RPGG

-226 LGESKD
+226 LGESVD

-272 LSAGHYGAA
+272 LSANHYGAA
-281 ESLMGGASVIGALTV
+281 ESLMGGASVAGALAV
-296 GLLAGRLQ
+296 GMLAGRLRE
-304 KNGLQS
+304 KGLQS
-310 LLIMAGAVLIPAG
+310 LLIAVGAVLIPAG

-329 LSVIVRYL
+329 LSTGVRYL
-337 LLLACFCIAQAVC
+337 ILLVCFCIAQAVC
-350 SMFSV
+350 SMFSI

-380 STCAQPAGQVV
+380 STCAQPVGQVV

-398 FSESVWPVLL
+398 SAGSTWLVLL
-408 PTAAALMALGCLS
+408 PTAAVLIALGGLS
-421 AGFLK
+421 AGFLQ
-426 RFTKE
+426 RFAKE

>member
-30 ALSMYVLEQTGSA
+30 ALSMYVLERTGSA
-43 SIFAGLLAVAT
+43 AIFAGLLAVAT

-71 NRRNMMVALDAF
+71 NRRNMMVALDAL

-90 TLLGICG
+90 TFLGSG
-97 FHGIHWFHGTSWA
+97 GLHVMS
-110 HLPGQEG
+110 QEG
-117 PTLLLIGI
+117 PSLLLISI
-125 LQLVLG
+125 LQVVLG

-161 SQVQAVAGLVT
+161 SQIQAVAGLVT

-182 VGIRPVLAVCAAC
+182 FGIRPVLAVCAAC

-204 FIRLR
+204 FIRLSHQK
-209 FLRRPGG
+209 RPGG

-226 LGESKD
+226 LGESMD

-272 LSAGHYGAA
+272 LSANHYGAA
-281 ESLMGGASVIGALTV
+281 ESLMGGASVAGALAV
-296 GLLAGRLQ
+296 GMLAGRLRE
-304 KNGLQS
+304 KGLQS
-310 LLIMAGAVLIPAG
+310 LLIAVGAVLIPAG

-329 LSVIVRYL
+329 LSTGVRYL
-337 LLLACFCIAQAVC
+337 ILLACFCIAQAVC
-350 SMFSV
+350 SMFSI

-380 STCAQPAGQVV
+380 STCAQPVGQVV
-391 YGLLFDL
+391 YGFLFDL
-398 FSESVWPVLL
+398 FSGSTWLVLL
-408 PTAAALMALGCLS
+408 PTAAVLIALGGLS
-421 AGFLK
+421 AGFLQ
-426 RFTKE
+426 RFAKE

>member
-30 ALSMYVLEQTGSA
+30 ALSMYVLERTGSA
-43 SIFAGLLAVAT
+43 AIFAGLLAVAT

-71 NRRNMMVALDAF
+71 NRRNMMVALDAL
-83 SGTAVFL
+83 SGTVVFL
-90 TLLGICG
+90 TFLGSGGLHETGG
-97 FHGIHWFHGTSWA
+97 FHVMS
-110 HLPGQEG
+110 QEG
-117 PTLLLIGI
+117 PSLLLISI
-125 LQLVLG
+125 LQVVLG

-161 SQVQAVAGLVT
+161 SQIQAVAGLVT

-182 VGIRPVLAVCAAC
+182 FGIRPVLAVCAAC

-204 FIRLR
+204 FIRLSHQK
-209 FLRRPGG
+209 RPGG

-226 LGESKD
+226 LGESMD

-272 LSAGHYGAA
+272 LSANHYGAA
-281 ESLMGGASVIGALTV
+281 ESLMGGASVAGALAV
-296 GLLAGRLQ
+296 GMLAGRLRE
-304 KNGLQS
+304 KGLQS
-310 LLIMAGAVLIPAG
+310 LLIAVGAVLIPAG

-329 LSVIVRYL
+329 LSTGVRYL
-337 LLLACFCIAQAVC
+337 ILLACFCIAQAVC
-350 SMFSV
+350 SMFSI

-380 STCAQPAGQVV
+380 STCAQPVGQVV

-398 FSESVWPVLL
+398 SAGSTWLVLL
-408 PTAAALMALGCLS
+408 PTAAVLIALGGLS
-421 AGFLK
+421 AGFLQ
-426 RFTKE
+426 RFAKE

>member
-30 ALSMYVLEQTGSA
+30 ALSMYVLERTGSA
-43 SIFAGLLAVAT
+43 AIFAGLLAVAT

-71 NRRNMMVALDAF
+71 NRRNMMVALDAL

-90 TLLGICG
+90 TFLGSGGLHETGG
-97 FHGIHWFHGTSWA
+97 FHVMS
-110 HLPGQEG
+110 QEG
-117 PTLLLIGI
+117 PSLLLISI
-125 LQLVLG
+125 LQVVLG

-161 SQVQAVAGLVT
+161 SQIQAVAGLVT

-182 VGIRPVLAVCAAC
+182 FGIRPVLAVCAAC

-204 FIRLR
+204 FIRLSHQK
-209 FLRRPGG
+209 RPGG

-226 LGESKD
+226 LGESMD

-272 LSAGHYGAA
+272 LSANQYGAA
-281 ESLMGGASVIGALTV
+281 ESLMGGASVAGALAV
-296 GLLAGRLQ
+296 GMLAGRLRE
-304 KNGLQS
+304 KGLQS
-310 LLIMAGAVLIPAG
+310 LLIAVGAVLIPAG

-329 LSVIVRYL
+329 LSTGVRYL
-337 LLLACFCIAQAVC
+337 ILLVCFCIAQAVC
-350 SMFSV
+350 SMFSI
-355 LALSMIQEST
+355 LALSLIQEST
-365 PEHLTGKIMACVIAL
+365 PEHLTGEIMACVIAL
-380 STCAQPAGQVV
+380 STCAQPVGQVV

-398 FSESVWPVLL
+398 SAGSTWLVLL
-408 PTAAALMALGCLS
+408 PTAAVLIALGGLS
-421 AGFLK
+421 AGFLQ
-426 RFTKE
+426 RFAKE

>member
-30 ALSMYVLEQTGSA
+30 ALSMYVLERTGSA
-43 SIFAGLLAVAT
+43 AIFAGLLAVAT

-71 NRRNMMVALDAF
+71 NRRNMMVALDAL

-90 TLLGICG
+90 TFLGSG
-97 FHGIHWFHGTSWA
+97 GLHVMS
-110 HLPGQEG
+110 QEG
-117 PTLLLIGI
+117 PSLLLISI
-125 LQLVLG
+125 LQVVLG

-161 SQVQAVAGLVT
+161 SQIQAVAGLVT

-182 VGIRPVLAVCAAC
+182 FGIRPVLAVCAAC

-204 FIRLR
+204 FIRLSHQK
-209 FLRRPGG
+209 RPGG
-216 QKIRQILRQD
+216 QKIRRILRQD
-226 LGESKD
+226 LGESMD

-272 LSAGHYGAA
+272 LSANHYGAA
-281 ESLMGGASVIGALTV
+281 ESLMGGASVAGALAV
-296 GLLAGRLQ
+296 GMLAGRLRE
-304 KNGLQS
+304 KGLQS
-310 LLIMAGAVLIPAG
+310 LLIAVGAVLIPAG

-329 LSVIVRYL
+329 LSTGVRYL
-337 LLLACFCIAQAVC
+337 ILLACFCIAQAVC
-350 SMFSV
+350 SMFSI

-380 STCAQPAGQVV
+380 STCAQPVGQVV
-391 YGLLFDL
+391 YGFLFDL
-398 FSESVWPVLL
+398 FSGSVWLVLL
-408 PTAAALMALGCLS
+408 PTAAALIAVGCLS
-421 AGFLK
+421 AGFLQ
-426 RFTKE
+426 RLTKE

>member
-17 QVFSLIGNYTLKF
+17 QVCSLIGNYTLKF
-30 ALSMYVLEQTGSA
+30 ALSMYVLERTGSA
-43 SIFAGLLAVAT
+43 AIFAGLLAVAT

-71 NRRNMMVALDAF
+71 NRRNMMVALDAL

-90 TLLGICG
+90 TFLGSGG
-97 FHGIHWFHGTSWA
+97 FHETGGFHVMS
-110 HLPGQEG
+110 QEG
-117 PTLLLIGI
+117 PSLLLISI
-125 LQLVLG
+125 LQVVLG

-161 SQVQAVAGLVT
+161 SQIQAVAGLVT

-182 VGIRPVLAVCAAC
+182 FGIRPVLAVCAAC
-195 FFLTALLEC
+195 FLLTALLEC
-204 FIRLR
+204 FIRLSHQK
-209 FLRRPGG
+209 RPGG

-226 LGESKD
+226 LGESMD

-272 LSAGHYGAA
+272 LSANHYGAA
-281 ESLMGGASVIGALTV
+281 ESLMGGASVAGALAV
-296 GLLAGRLQ
+296 GMLAGRLRE
-304 KNGLQS
+304 KGLQS
-310 LLIMAGAVLIPAG
+310 LLIAVGAVLIPAG

-329 LSVIVRYL
+329 LSTGVRYL
-337 LLLACFCIAQAVC
+337 ILLVCFCIAQAVC
-350 SMFSV
+350 SMFSI
-355 LALSMIQEST
+355 LALSLIQEST

-380 STCAQPAGQVV
+380 STCAQPVGQVV

-398 FSESVWPVLL
+398 SAGSTWLVLL
-408 PTAAALMALGCLS
+408 PTAAVLIALGGLS
-421 AGFLK
+421 AGFLQ
-426 RFTKE
+426 RFAKE